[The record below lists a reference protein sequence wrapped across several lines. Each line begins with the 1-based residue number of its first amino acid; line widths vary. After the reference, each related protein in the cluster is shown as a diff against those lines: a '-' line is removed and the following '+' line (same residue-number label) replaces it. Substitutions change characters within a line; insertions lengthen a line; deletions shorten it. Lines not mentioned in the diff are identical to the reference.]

1 MTRTPLHPP
10 FLHGN
15 VSAMADIDIS
25 TEVMRRAAH
34 EADSVADTVGT
45 AQSAAT
51 QALPDNAF
59 GLMCSPLFLPL
70 YTPVAVAAQQMM
82 ASSVRAL
89 NHSADQL
96 RQSAQAFET
105 NDDDLVALLRSNW

>member
-1 MTRTPLHPP
+1 MTRTPLHLSS
-10 FLHGN
+10 LHGN

-25 TEVMRRAAH
+25 TEVMRTAAQ
-34 EADSVADTVGT
+34 EADNVADTVGI
-45 AQSAAT
+45 AQSAAA
-51 QALPDNAF
+51 QALPANAF

-70 YTPVAVAAQQMM
+70 YTPVAVVAQQVMS
-82 ASSVRAL
+82 SSVRAL

-105 NDDDLVALLRSNW
+105 NDDDLVAILRSNW